1 MLFACVEDS
10 YSCFNSFHFAESSIP
25 LCCKYCTEVGKELLE
40 IQTMGASLI
49 PGMMHERSAYFCDNC
64 LSSIERETNSK
75 EK

>member
-1 MLFACVEDS
+1 MLL
-10 YSCFNSFHFAESSIP
+10 NSFHFAELSIR

-40 IQTMGASLI
+40 IQTMGASLLS
-49 PGMMHERSAYFCDNC
+49 GMMHERFGYFCDNC